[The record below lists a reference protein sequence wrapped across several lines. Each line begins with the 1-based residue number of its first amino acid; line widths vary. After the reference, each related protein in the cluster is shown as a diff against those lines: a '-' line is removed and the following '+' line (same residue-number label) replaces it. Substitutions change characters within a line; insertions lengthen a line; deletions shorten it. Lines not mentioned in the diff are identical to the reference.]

1 VVLGLTHR
9 CGYRI
14 TCQRG
19 VHVPPRRRRTTCR
32 ILSPSHDPTESR
44 IVVRR
49 RPFAGDA
56 SVWNP
61 VRQLLRASGQHR
73 GAAAYRAGL
82 TVREEQEPFGGWT
95 PDRGYVELRARA
107 VITARSMVAFWVVG
121 LEDRPER
128 SAEICVAG
136 ISATLWSL
144 EIGRGR
150 HGTTPVPGPG
160 STGRLSCRSAAH
172 RCGTVPQLRSRL
184 DARYGHLLRGRNS
197 GTQLCSAA
205 VVSDANDACRVR
217 LSGTI
222 HCRRRERRPGSDR

>member
-1 VVLGLTHR
+1 VVRGLTHR

-107 VITARSMVAFWVVG
+107 VITARSMVAFWMVG

-136 ISATLWSL
+136 IFGNTMEPGNRPWSAWDYT
-144 EIGRGR
+144 R
-150 HGTTPVPGPG
+150 
-160 STGRLSCRSAAH
+160 
-172 RCGTVPQLRSRL
+172 
-184 DARYGHLLRGRNS
+184 S
-197 GTQLCSAA
+197 GTRQYGKTFMPFGCPSMWHSSTVTQSTRRSIRPPSTWTEQRYA
-205 VVSDANDACRVR
+205 VV
-217 LSGTI
+217 LG
-222 HCRRRERRPGSDR
+222 RRRIRCK